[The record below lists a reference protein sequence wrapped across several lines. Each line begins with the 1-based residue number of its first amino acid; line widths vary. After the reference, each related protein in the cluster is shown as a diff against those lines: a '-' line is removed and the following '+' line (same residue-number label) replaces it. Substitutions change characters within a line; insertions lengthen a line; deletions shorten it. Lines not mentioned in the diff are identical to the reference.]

1 MHVFNFIYAD
11 DLHHWVCTTSV
22 ITHNGSDVLVMDSL
36 GGLCHT
42 ISPSLEQQIAQ
53 VYGGGRQQLTV
64 HSLSV
69 QQQVGVKDCG
79 LFAVAFAVELCQKH
93 DPSRVSYDQS
103 KMRAHF
109 ISCLQKEHLVTFPR
123 GQRFQEHIP
132 RRKGQ
137 TFTIP
142 VRNRQQKKAAKTIV
156 SRKSKL

>member
-1 MHVFNFIYAD
+1 MFYNFIYAD

-22 ITHNGSDVLVMDSL
+22 ITHNKSDVLVMDSL
-36 GGLCHT
+36 GKTCQ
-42 ISPSLEQQIAQ
+42 ISHSLEQQIAQ
-53 VYGGGRQQLTV
+53 VYGGGRSQLTV

-93 DPSRVSYDQS
+93 DPSQVSYDQR

-123 GQRFQEHIP
+123 GQRLQEKIP
-132 RRKGQ
+132 RPKGQ
-137 TFTIP
+137 TFTIL
-142 VRNRQQKKAAKTIV
+142 VRNQRQKKKLAAKA
-156 SRKSKL
+156 KKPL